1 MLPPRSSGLTHA
13 VRAVP
18 SRPPMDDAEKG
29 PMDRL
34 SAHLDR
40 AWDLVARGDLQG
52 AMRSAEKSL
61 EIDDT
66 SPEVRNLLGYVSAM
80 EGRAEQAI
88 EHYLEAIELDETFVE
103 AMLNAAEVY
112 LHPLRQWDEAA
123 AMVERALEWIEE
135 DEEMADAL
143 LLVFDAAMG
152 RGDLEAARKV
162 LGRIPEGPFES
173 AGLTLGLGR
182 AWFDVGDV
190 DRADPLIRKAAE
202 SDPASS
208 DASYYLA
215 LLLEKRADLR
225 GAAVA
230 FLQSRDADLRR
241 ALPPD
246 RPGAM
251 EFEKR
256 VRAGLGKLD
265 GPVRDVLDGA
275 LVVAG
280 DLPGAEVVAEGVD
293 PRAPVLLD
301 DLSREGEPRR
311 VGRVFVYQRNVERLL
326 SGRSLLELEDTIAKA
341 IADEVRLTFEPHAAA
356 DARDAAALAGEK
368 AADDEAAEG
377 TGHR

>member
-1 MLPPRSSGLTHA
+1 
-13 VRAVP
+13 
-18 SRPPMDDAEKG
+18 MDESDKG

-40 AWDLVARGDLQG
+40 AWDLVGRGDLQG

-112 LHPLRQWDEAA
+112 LHPLHQWDEAA

-143 LLVFDAAMG
+143 LLVFDAQMG
-152 RGDLEAARKV
+152 RGDEDAAKKV
-162 LGRIPEGPFES
+162 LGRIPTGPFEN
-173 AGLTLGLGR
+173 AALTLGVGR
-182 AWFDVGDV
+182 AWFDVGEIE
-190 DRADPLIRKAAE
+190 RADPLIRAAAE
-202 SDPASS
+202 ADPSS
-208 DASYYLA
+208 ADASYYLA
-215 LLLEKRADLR
+215 LLLERRGDRRA
-225 GAAVA
+225 ASVA

-241 ALPPD
+241 PVPQD
-246 RPGAM
+246 RPSPQ

-256 VRAGLGKLD
+256 VRSGLGKLTA
-265 GPVRDVLDGA
+265 PASDVLDGA
-275 LVVAG
+275 LVIASDV
-280 DLPGAEVVAEGVD
+280 PGAEVVADGVD

-326 SGRSLLELEDTIAKA
+326 TGRSLLELEDVIAKA
-341 IADEVRLTFEPHAAA
+341 IADEVRLTFEPPSVEA
-356 DARDAAALAGEK
+356 
-368 AADDEAAEG
+368 EAAGARAPSATSEG
-377 TGHR
+377 EGGA